1 MKAPAGV
8 RPRGLFFLNIQPMA
22 KPSKTVNTMNRI
34 NSQKNRISELKT
46 IPVMPN
52 PLPLPTVFDLT
63 VPIMLKLSP
72 STEKIKQVNT

>member
-1 MKAPAGV
+1 M
-8 RPRGLFFLNIQPMA
+8 
-22 KPSKTVNTMNRI
+22 
-34 NSQKNRISELKT
+34 
-46 IPVMPN
+46 PVMPN